1 MEKKENILS
10 EIRAVAPALADV
22 GNNMPFEVPEAYFE
36 LFPLQMLAKV
46 AAPFQ
51 QPSVPAGYF
60 EAMPAIMLAK
70 VKVLENADE
79 LADVAPALIGVS
91 RKMPY
96 NVPAGYFENLQA
108 DHRQT
113 VIAISSDELSDVA
126 PALIGISRKMPYSIP
141 AGYFENLEAT
151 HEEATPIIPI
161 RSKFNISKW
170 AVAASVVV
178 LAGFFAWQF
187 LGNTPA
193 EKSNQVAVNAATI
206 DSISS
211 AELAT
216 ALASL
221 ENASLDTE
229 LDDAGMPKDTRSA
242 LYYLDTENFETA
254 LHDFSDEEI
263 KTQLADQVTIK
274 NKT

>member
-70 VKVLENADE
+70 VKVLENAGE

-96 NVPAGYFENLQA
+96 SLPAGYFENLQTSPVQA
-108 DHRQT
+108 
-113 VIAISSDELSDVA
+113 A
-126 PALIGISRKMPYSIP
+126 PV
-141 AGYFENLEAT
+141 
-151 HEEATPIIPI
+151 IPI
-161 RSKFNISKW
+161 RSKFNMLKW
-170 AVAASVVV
+170 AVAASVVA
-178 LAGFFAWQF
+178 LAGLFAWQY
-187 LGNTPA
+187 LDNSSV
-193 EKSNQVAVNAATI
+193 KSNTLVAANTVVA
-206 DSISS
+206 DSTAN
-211 AELAT
+211 AELAA

-221 ENASLDTE
+221 EDTSLDTE

-263 KTQLADQVTIK
+263 KTQLADQVTVK